1 MDTEA
6 DILLPRISNSATG
19 GGQGGQGGGWG
30 GGKKQPIVYLEVTTN
45 KHSPGN

>member
-19 GGQGGQGGGWG
+19 GGRRGGGGWG